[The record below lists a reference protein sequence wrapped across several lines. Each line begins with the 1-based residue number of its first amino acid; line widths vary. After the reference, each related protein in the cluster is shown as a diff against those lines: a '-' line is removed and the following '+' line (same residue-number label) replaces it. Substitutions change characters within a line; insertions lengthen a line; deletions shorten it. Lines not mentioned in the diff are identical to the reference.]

1 MLDLTKTFEPTNTE
15 VNFFVDSQ
23 GEKWTQAKSIFEVL
37 ELSVTNLSTTLDR
50 HVFPDF
56 CQRFAI
62 GVGCPAW
69 YLKTEGLI
77 QLGVLSKSK
86 HAEPFQRWVFAT
98 IKTIMATGGYQIT
111 DPDKEGFKLLGFD
124 SKIETLTDKTL
135 TYLNA
140 NLSDPSAIN
149 AYNDTLKILQRMSE
163 HSKLE
168 TEKNNKSNEVQHS
181 FERETMD
188 AQQYILRYM
197 QRQACPITAHAITK
211 LRYFSSQNMGTFK
224 IRSLLTSMV
233 GETIN
238 FHLDGTYTLI

>member
-1 MLDLTKTFEPTNTE
+1 MFNSTKTFEPTNTE
-15 VNFFVDSQ
+15 VKFFVDPS
-23 GEKWTQAKSIFEVL
+23 GEKWTQAKSIFEAL
-37 ELSVTNLSTTLDR
+37 DLSVTNITNTLDR
-50 HVFPDF
+50 HVFSDF
-56 CQRFAI
+56 RQRFAI

-77 QLGVLSKSK
+77 QLAVLSRSK
-86 HAEPFQRWVFAT
+86 YSEPFQRWVFET
-98 IKTIMATGGYQIT
+98 IKTVIDTGDYQTT
-111 DPDKEGFKLLGFD
+111 DPDKEGFNLLCLD
-124 SKIETLTDKTL
+124 SKIETLTEKTL

-140 NLSDPSAIN
+140 NLSDPSATN
-149 AYNDTLKILQRMSE
+149 AYNATLKILQRMSE
-163 HSKLE
+163 PPKLE
-168 TEKNNKSNEVQHS
+168 TEKNNKSNEVQQS